1 MEREAAAIEAELHK
15 LHRLELRA
23 KRDET
28 GRCSQVV
35 PRVGVVSV
43 WHVPRCL
50 PERRGR
56 VASCRVAPHRAVLSL
71 QGRLLVC

>member
-1 MEREAAAIEAELHK
+1 MRDGASAGVGPSGKAESGNETKWDRPTHFAVAQARMEREAAAIEAELHK

-35 PRVGVVSV
+35 PRVGFVSV
-43 WHVPRCL
+43 
-50 PERRGR
+50 
-56 VASCRVAPHRAVLSL
+56 
-71 QGRLLVC
+71 